1 MGESLRFRFFNGF
14 AIFVRCVRFPCGLRF
29 PDDFGPCSGI
39 FGTYSYIYGHIRTYS
54 DIFGHIRTYSD
65 IFEPYS
71 DIFGPYSD
79 IFGPYSDI
87 FGHIRTIFGPYS
99 DHIRTYSDHI
109 RTIFGSYLGWAIH
122 DALGDQ
128 TSHVECAC
136 TCMFCPDSRVFVLRL
151 LPPWPPQTHP

>member
-1 MGESLRFRFFNGF
+1 MASACG
-14 AIFVRCVRFPCGLRF
+14 VRRAVPSGLELEIGDEPETF
-29 PDDFGPCSGI
+29 
-39 FGTYSYIYGHIRTYS
+39 GHIRTYS
-54 DIFGHIRTYSD
+54 EIFGHIRTYSD
-65 IFEPYS
+65 IF
-71 DIFGPYSD
+71 GP
-79 IFGPYSDI
+79 
-87 FGHIRTIFGPYS
+87 
-99 DHIRTYSDHI
+99 YSDHI